1 MHVGHK
7 LDTKYYVNEQDGK
20 MELSAVH
27 EEKDLGVYFTS
38 DLKPSTVYTAAAK
51 ARRIIAMMRRNFK
64 RLDKEDF
71 LVIYKTYICCSLSV
85 HLSLMFLY
93 GPCRLN

>member
-20 MELSAVH
+20 MELSAGH

-38 DLKPSTVYTAAAK
+38 DLKPSTQC
-51 ARRIIAMMRRNFK
+51 I
-64 RLDKEDF
+64 RLQQRQEESLQWCAEISRGWTK
-71 LVIYKTYICCSLSV
+71 KTS
-85 HLSLMFLY
+85 
-93 GPCRLN
+93 